1 MSSRLFQKIREHRGL
16 AYAVYSFI
24 SSYEDTGMFGAYVGV
39 QPDKA
44 RETVGLIMEEMR
56 TLKKHPVDDAELNDA
71 KNYTKGNLLLASE
84 SVDNQ
89 MVRLAQNEI
98 NFGRTVPLQ
107 EIIDQVEAITA
118 KDIGDLA
125 VELFREDRLALTA
138 LGPLN
143 GNESFEDLLLT

>member
-1 MSSRLFQKIREHRGL
+1 
-16 AYAVYSFI
+16 
-24 SSYEDTGMFGAYVGV
+24 MFGAYVGV

-56 TLKKHPVDDAELNDA
+56 TLKKHPVEEAELKDA

-98 NFGRTVPLQ
+98 NFGRSVPLQ

-118 KDIGDLA
+118 ADICDLS

-138 LGPLN
+138 LGSLN
-143 GNESFEDLLLT
+143 GNESFADLLQT